1 MKDRIICIALALALL
16 FLSATGVFASEKKV
30 LHMLTAL
37 DTNEAKIYI
46 EAFEKATGIKVE
58 WVRMSAGECLAR
70 LKAESK
76 NPQFSV
82 WFGGPSPEYVAA
94 AQSNL
99 LEPFTPPGSDF
110 LKPQYRDKDW
120 NWVGFYF
127 GAIGFA
133 CNTDWFKK
141 NNLPYPTSW
150 QDLLKPEFKGQISFA
165 YPYTSGTSY
174 TILAT
179 IVQLMG
185 EERGFDYMKKLD
197 ANVHHYNKSG
207 SACVT
212 QAGLGEIAI
221 GISFSHDVLAK
232 GTSKGYPVKLIF
244 PSEGTGY
251 EIGAM
256 AVVKGGP
263 EPELARQFITWAL
276 STECQDLMQQWFRIP
291 LNPKARVAKG
301 AVTPD
306 QVKLINYDDIWAG
319 QNQARLVE
327 KWRSLLNK

>member
-1 MKDRIICIALALALL
+1 MRSRVVCAFFAMVLLIAVST
-16 FLSATGVFASEKKV
+16 SAVAAPAKV

-37 DTNEAKIYI
+37 DQNEAKIYI

-70 LKAESK
+70 LKAEAR
-76 NPQFSV
+76 NPQFSI
-82 WFGGPSPEYVAA
+82 WLGGPSPEYIAA
-94 AQSNL
+94 TQSGL
-99 LEPFTPPGSDF
+99 LEPFTPPGAEF
-110 LKPQYRDKDW
+110 LKPNQRDKDW
-120 NWVGFYF
+120 HWVGFYF

-133 CNTDWFKK
+133 CNTEWFTK
-141 NNLPYPTSW
+141 NNVAYPTSW
-150 QDLLKPEFKGQISFA
+150 QDLLKPEFKGQISLA

-179 IVQLMG
+179 VIQLMG
-185 EERGFDYMKKLD
+185 EEKGFDYMKKLD
-197 ANVHHYNKSG
+197 ANVHHYNSPG

-212 QAGLGEIAI
+212 QVGLGEIAI
-221 GISFSHDVLAK
+221 GLAFSHDILAK
-232 GTSKGYPVKLIF
+232 GISKGYPIKMVF

-263 EPELARQFITWAL
+263 EPELAKQFITWAL
-276 STECQDLMQQWFRIP
+276 STQCQDLMREWFRIP
-291 LNPKARVAKG
+291 LNPKAKVAEG

-306 QVKLINYDDIWAG
+306 QVNLIAYDDIWAG
-319 QNQARLVE
+319 ENQKRLIE
-327 KWRSLLNK
+327 KWRALTNK

>member
-1 MKDRIICIALALALL
+1 MKRRTACVLLTTALL
-16 FLSATGVFASEKKV
+16 IAISVGVLAAPAKV

-46 EAFEKATGIKVE
+46 EAFEKATGVKVE

-70 LKAESK
+70 LKAEAK
-76 NPQFSV
+76 NPQFSI
-82 WFGGPSPEYVAA
+82 WFGGPSPEYIAA
-94 AQSNL
+94 TQSGL
-99 LEPFTPPGSDF
+99 LEPFTPQGAEF
-110 LKPQYRDKDW
+110 LKLQHRDKDW
-120 NWVGFYF
+120 RWVGFYF

-133 CNTDWFKK
+133 CNTDWFAK
-141 NNLPYPTSW
+141 NNVPYPTSW

-165 YPYTSGTSY
+165 YPYTSGTAY

-179 IVQLMG
+179 VVQLMG
-185 EERGFDYMKKLD
+185 EDKGFEYMKKLD

-221 GISFSHDVLAK
+221 GLAFSHDVLAK
-232 GTSKGYPVKLIF
+232 GTSKGYPVKLVF

-276 STECQDLMQQWFRIP
+276 STDCQDLMQEWFRIP
-291 LNPKARVAKG
+291 LNPKAKVAAG

-306 QVKLINYDDIWAG
+306 QVKLIAYDDIWAG
-319 QNQARLVE
+319 ENQARLVE